1 MNPIVILLGNKAD
14 IDKQEW
20 KIKQEE
26 IESLANYVNW
36 NYFETSAKN
45 NEGIDDGF
53 NYLVNKI
60 YDNKIKN
67 IMNY

>member
-20 KIKQEE
+20 KIEQEE
-26 IESLANYVNW
+26 IESLANYVNLK
-36 NYFETSAKN
+36 YFETSAKN
-45 NEGIDDGF
+45 NGGIDEGF
-53 NYLVNKI
+53 TYLVNKI